1 MSSTTRGNV
10 ALLAFV
16 ALALTAGCASQ
27 PARLATAQNT
37 ANPDVHFVNWLKDY
51 VPAQNPGVKIDDH
64 GHWFQAKIPSS
75 SLTVSWAELSESRIA
90 LKKVESVR
98 EGKSL
103 FIAKGTKDNW
113 ANVPGAVYF
122 DNSGYYVSGYVAATM
137 GDWEVGK
144 ITVVQFDG
152 DSRKFAED
160 MAKAWTRAQKQ

>member
-1 MSSTTRGNV
+1 MSSTSRGLAV
-10 ALLAFV
+10 LLV
-16 ALALTAGCASQ
+16 IVVIVTGCASQ
-27 PARLATAQNT
+27 PLREGPLT
-37 ANPDVHFVNWLKDY
+37 DVKKADMRFVNWLKDY
-51 VPAQNPGVKIDDH
+51 IPAQNPGVKIDDH

-75 SLTVSWAELSESRIA
+75 SLTVSWAELSEARIS
-90 LKKVESVR
+90 LKKVEGVK

-144 ITVVQFDG
+144 MTVVQFDG
-152 DSRKFAED
+152 DSRKFAEE